1 MEHLPDNDDDDG
13 EGDGDTEGEEELVDQ
28 ESGPGQGL
36 DYERYQ
42 YSSPLHGYFYRII
55 LDEAHKI
62 RNPYTKTSEAIRR
75 LEPDKKHLITAT
87 PMLNKGSDFYSYLTM
102 FWKDEWDVDL
112 AEESISNPQFDPFDP
127 AHEPNHTPIYQPG
140 GALNYHEKRL
150 ALWRLNPDR
159 FAKSMGARDNLKKC
173 LNAYQ
178 VLRQVIPL
186 VMLRRTQATTIEVN
200 GVPTRIGDSI
210 PPYRIC
216 TVELG
221 WSNAA
226 EFEAYRRIFDRVI
239 QYLYTGSAGS
249 GDGQSGFTVPTGSK
263 KGKKVSQGNTGTR
276 AFAIHRA
283 LGVLTFNPGLYTML
297 RRTYGRNLVNDVE
310 EWYTLCAD
318 RGMSLYFEMTKPE
331 KNLPLY
337 ADRWSFAR
345 YLAKDSPK
353 LKYIAKLMGEI
364 CLNEADPRRVLC
376 FTDWPMNQWDLEGF
390 LSVRMETA
398 VHLSALPN
406 RPSLSPFPFFLP
418 QTAVPLS
425 VLPATDSYCL

>member
-1 MEHLPDNDDDDG
+1 LARADHFCVEIPSTPWQNDDTNRLPNDDDDS
-13 EGDGDTEGEEELVDQ
+13 DAAEEELFDE
-28 ESGPGQGL
+28 ESGPRQAI

-42 YSSPLHGYFYRII
+42 YSSPLRGYFYRII

-75 LEPDKKHLITAT
+75 LEPDKKHLVTAT
-87 PMLNKGSDFYSYLTM
+87 PMLNKGTDFYSYLTM
-102 FWKDEWDVDL
+102 FWKDEWDVNL
-112 AEESISNPQFDPFDP
+112 AEESVSTPLFDPFDP
-127 AHEPNHTPIYQPG
+127 AYEPKHTPIYQPG
-140 GALNYHEKRL
+140 GALDYRKMQL

-159 FAKSMGARDNLKKC
+159 FARSMGAQDNLKKC

-178 VLRQVIPL
+178 VLRHVIPL
-186 VMLRRTQATTIEVN
+186 VMLRRGQATIIEVN

-221 WSNAA
+221 WSGTA
-226 EFEAYRRIFDRVI
+226 EFEAYRSTFDSVI
-239 QYLYTGSAGS
+239 EYLYTGSEGNEGS
-249 GDGQSGFTVPTGSK
+249 RSGFTLPTELK
-263 KGKKVSQGNTGTR
+263 KGKKVGRGNTGTR
-276 AFAIHRA
+276 AFAIHRT
-283 LGVLTFNPGLYTML
+283 LGVLTFNPGLYTVL
-297 RRTYGRNLVNDVE
+297 LRTYGRNLVSDVE
-310 EWYTLCAD
+310 EWYSLCAD

-331 KNLPLY
+331 ANLPLY

-364 CLNEADPRRVLC
+364 CLSEVDPRRVLC

-390 LSVRMETA
+390 LSVRAENCSLA
-398 VHLSALPN
+398 I
-406 RPSLSPFPFFLP
+406 PSQFSIH
-418 QTAVPLS
+418 
-425 VLPATDSYCL
+425 